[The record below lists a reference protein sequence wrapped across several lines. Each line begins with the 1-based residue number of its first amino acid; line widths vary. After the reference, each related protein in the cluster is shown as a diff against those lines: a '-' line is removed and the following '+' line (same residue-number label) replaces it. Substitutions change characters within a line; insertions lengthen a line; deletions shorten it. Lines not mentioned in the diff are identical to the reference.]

1 MLTGWDLVSFSFLFD
16 FDYDV
21 RNILDS
27 SSLRPDGNNIFNY
40 ENSDWD
46 DLVDDYSSLT
56 VLSDRKEKA
65 NELNLFLSDNE
76 PIIPIFTLQDNYL
89 VDNSVS
95 GYDEILLS
103 IGDLDWEKLII
114 DSPEVETEDEASLAI
129 FSFLFGIILIPVIRK
144 KRKIGGN

>member
-1 MLTGWDLVSFSFLFD
+1 MSQKKTF
-16 FDYDV
+16 
-21 RNILDS
+21 
-27 SSLRPDGNNIFNY
+27 
-40 ENSDWD
+40 
-46 DLVDDYSSLT
+46 
-56 VLSDRKEKA
+56 
-65 NELNLFLSDNE
+65 
-76 PIIPIFTLQDNYL
+76 IPIFTLQDNYL